1 MTADTAAV
9 LTAVFPLV
17 LLAFMAE
24 RRNLTMKARRSTLFR
39 RVASYSASA
48 SVLGLIV
55 AVVGVQ
61 TGGLPSGWGIAAW
74 ALFGITIAGL
84 FSLTGLH
91 MASAEV
97 QEERKEKKGKDSS
110 R

>member
-1 MTADTAAV
+1 MTDNTAAV

-24 RRNLTMKARRSTLFR
+24 RRNLTMKARRSKLFR

-48 SVLGLIV
+48 AILGLV
-55 AVVGVQ
+55 VTVVGVQ
-61 TGGLPSGWGIAAW
+61 TEGLAAGWGVAAW
-74 ALFGITIAGL
+74 GLFAVTIAGL

-97 QEERKEKKGKDSS
+97 EEERK
-110 R
+110 RR

>member
-1 MTADTAAV
+1 MNADTAAV

-17 LLAFMAE
+17 LIAFMAE

-39 RVASYSASA
+39 RIASYSASA
-48 SVLGLIV
+48 AILGLIV

-61 TGGLPSGWGIAAW
+61 TGGLATGWGIVAW
-74 ALFGITIAGL
+74 ALFGVTVAGL

-97 QEERKEKKGKDSS
+97 HED
-110 R
+110 